1 MLLLQQKRTAKVGK
15 RPSRGSGFKA
25 TEDFLSNNHERRR
38 QCTTYKSQT
47 SATCRQAM
55 VDEEQTSSKP
65 KACSQ
70 SGVRNLEFD
79 SAVLTRACVI

>member
-1 MLLLQQKRTAKVGK
+1 
-15 RPSRGSGFKA
+15 
-25 TEDFLSNNHERRR
+25 
-38 QCTTYKSQT
+38 
-47 SATCRQAM
+47 M